1 MDNQAM
7 TINPLLYGEG
17 STHSKTMKSFVLK
30 ATFNQVQ
37 DLKNAVEAI
46 RALGI
51 RREQIDYVTK
61 QAAYD
66 KGIVFQRTHKGSIV
80 ALRLMPFGF
89 LLGLAVYPLYLSSY
103 QVAPEIKL
111 IDFIWSG
118 LIAMLFGMFILVTG
132 YMFGRRMS
140 MHIVQY
146 SKYEESEDDSIILAV
161 NLEHTQIEKAES
173 ILLQCQARNIDVINL
188 KQEVELGLRKQ

>member
-7 TINPLLYGEG
+7 TINPLLNGEG
-17 STHSKTMKSFVLK
+17 STPTKLMKSFVLK
-30 ATFNQVQ
+30 ATFKQVQ
-37 DLKNAVEAI
+37 DLRNAVESV

-51 RREQIDYVTK
+51 NREQIDYVTK
-61 QAAYD
+61 QATFE

-89 LLGLAVYPLYLSSY
+89 ILGLSVYPLYLNSFQTFPTISL
-103 QVAPEIKL
+103 V
-111 IDFIWSG
+111 DFFWSG
-118 LIAMLFGMFILVTG
+118 LIATALGMFFLIAG

-146 SKYEESEDDSIILAV
+146 SKYEDAEDDTIIMAV
-161 NLEHTQIEKAES
+161 NIEHRQIEKVES
-173 ILLQCQARNIDVINL
+173 ILLQCQAKNIDVINL